1 MIIKYNDNEL
11 LYLISEKDEVALEIM
26 MNKYE
31 PLIKSM
37 LVRYKI
43 KSKNFEDFYQECLM
57 TLYNC
62 VNKYREDRKM
72 SFNSY
77 LEMSLNYCIQNIL
90 KKEKS
95 YFYDVVLMEM
105 QDLDY
110 ILPVKEEETIEYSF
124 EKLSQYEKKVLKYL
138 SEGYTIP
145 NISLQLNKESRS
157 IYNTISRIKNK
168 SKIGIKLSKKDTI
181 LSDFEKRV
189 YDKYLL
195 GFKANEIAYLL
206 RTDINSIY
214 NALKRAKNKT
224 KNKK

>member
-43 KSKNFEDFYQECLM
+43 KSKNFEDFHQECLM

-62 VNKYREDRKM
+62 VNKYREDRKI

-124 EKLSQYEKKVLKYL
+124 EKLSLYEKKVLKYL
-138 SEGYTIP
+138 SEGYTIS

-168 SKIGIKLSKKDTI
+168 SKIGVKISKKDTI

-214 NALKRAKNKT
+214 NALKRAKSKT

>member
-62 VNKYREDRKM
+62 VNKYSEDRKI